1 MTNVVR
7 ATVSV
12 IPMKED
18 GPGQYHGLVHPQNA
32 PVDGGRGQWKKRQV
46 GGHPVLAAWSIL
58 SQD

>member
-1 MTNVVR
+1 MMSVVR

-18 GPGQYHGLVHPQNA
+18 GPGQYHGLFHQQNA
-32 PVDGGRGQWKKRQV
+32 PLDGGEGQWKRQV
-46 GGHPVLAAWSIL
+46 GGHPMDAAWNML